1 MQNLKNHKKGL
12 NLRLFSKGAILILL
26 KTKKLKFGA
35 FMCVFLIFANNSH
48 ALESKVLKNEAI
60 QTRAKSDLYLQ
71 ALAMDINRGERA
83 LLESTHAQKNTRL
96 NDKLA
101 KQSNARTLDLKRA
114 REACA
119 LLLDMD
125 LRALDSAKL
134 TKALILNRKCASLMR
149 LQFKRSF

>member
-26 KTKKLKFGA
+26 KTKKLKFDA

-83 LLESTHAQKNTRL
+83 LLESTHAP
-96 NDKLA
+96 
-101 KQSNARTLDLKRA
+101 TLDLKRA

-125 LRALDSAKL
+125 LRALESANL

-149 LQFKRSF
+149 LQFKMSF